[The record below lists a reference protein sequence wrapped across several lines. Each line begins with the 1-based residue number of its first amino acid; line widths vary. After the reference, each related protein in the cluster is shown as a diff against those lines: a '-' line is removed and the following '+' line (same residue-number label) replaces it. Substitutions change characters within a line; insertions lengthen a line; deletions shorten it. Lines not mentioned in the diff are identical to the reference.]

1 MDKEDMVNIYNGI
14 LLSAIKNNEILSFS
28 TIKMDLKGI
37 ILSKMSETNTIC
49 CHYVWNLK
57 TKQNKS
63 RLIDTEK
70 R

>member
-37 ILSKMSETNTIC
+37 TLSKMSDRDKYHMLSLCVESKN
-49 CHYVWNLK
+49 K
-57 TKQNKS
+57 TK
-63 RLIDTEK
+63 
-70 R
+70 